1 MFVDFDGTITDRD
14 TFDVLVSHFAGGDAW
29 HASEAGLRDGS
40 LALREVLQLQASYV
54 RGTLDEVAALLR
66 REVRMDPA
74 FAPFARAC
82 LAGGI
87 DITVVS
93 SGLEP
98 IVRGRL
104 HDAGVGDIPVIANG
118 IEAAPDGW
126 VIHFR
131 DSVANG
137 TDKAALVLAAKA
149 RGRRTIFIGDG
160 VSDYDA
166 ALVADRRFAK
176 AESALER
183 FLSRRGVAATPFASF
198 AEIRFPWRPSCLE
211 DT

>member
-14 TFDVLVSHFAGGDAW
+14 TFDVLVSHFAGADAW
-29 HASEAGLRDGS
+29 YASEAGLRDGS
-40 LALREVLQLQASYV
+40 LALRDVLQLQASYV
-54 RGTLDEVAALLR
+54 RGTLEDVAALLR
-66 REVRMDPA
+66 REVRFDPG

-82 LAGGI
+82 RASGI
-87 DITVVS
+87 DVTVVS

-104 HDAGVGDIPVIANG
+104 HDAGVDDIPVIAND
-118 IEAAPDGW
+118 IEPARDGW

-131 DSVANG
+131 DPVGNG

-149 RGRRTIFIGDG
+149 RGRYTVFIGDG

-166 ALVADRRFAK
+166 ALVADRRYAK
-176 AESALER
+176 AGSALER
-183 FLSRRGVAATPFASF
+183 FLCGRNVKATSFASF
-198 AEIRFPWRPSCLE
+198 SEITFP
-211 DT
+211 